1 MGPVTSAAND
11 CFPGSQILIEK
22 REKTRGEES
31 REALTSQHRDIHSGS
46 F

>member
-11 CFPGSQILIEK
+11 CFPGLQILIEK
-22 REKTRGEES
+22 REKARGEES
-31 REALTSQHRDIHSGS
+31 REALTFQHRDIHSGS